1 MTKFIE
7 FSLSNDIVCP
17 WFIIF
22 LILFETNFEFFNND
36 TNLSNLKLS
45 NILFLPV
52 FNNFL

>member
-1 MTKFIE
+1 MYLF
-7 FSLSNDIVCP
+7 NDS
-17 WFIIF
+17 IF
-22 LILFETNFEFFNND
+22 KFFNND